1 MLIKQKVQRGSS
13 AKVPRDAVSAAG
25 AAADRLSLTFAALA
39 DPTRRKILASLCG
52 GEACVTTLASP
63 FSMSMPA
70 VTKHLK
76 VLERAG
82 LITRRRDAQ
91 WRRCRLRAEPLR
103 DAGEWIAHYRRF
115 WEESFDKLD
124 EYLREVQAKEQRHEG
139 RK

>member
-1 MLIKQKVQRGSS
+1 MLIKQKVQQG
-13 AKVPRDAVSAAG
+13 AAG
-25 AAADRLSLTFAALA
+25 KAGGAVDRLSLTFAALA
-39 DPTRRKILASLCG
+39 DPTRRRILASLCG

-91 WRRCRLRAEPLR
+91 WRRCQLRAEPLR

-115 WEESFDKLD
+115 WDQSFDKLD
-124 EYLREVQAKEQRHEG
+124 EYLREAQAKERTHERG
-139 RK
+139 K